1 MLYSLVLYH
10 GNLWGMASGW
20 VIIIAGLAL
29 LISVIFSSNKKKHKN
44 YQKSNL
50 TYNNTHISKKKAP
63 KYKIGKKYR

>member
-1 MLYSLVLYH
+1 MLYSLVFNE
-10 GNLWGMASGW
+10 NLWGLASGW
-20 VIIIAGLAL
+20 IIIIAGLVLLFSAL
-29 LISVIFSSNKKKHKN
+29 FSSNKKKYKN